1 MSVTENW
8 KIKGFDALTIPELYL
23 ILKLRSE
30 VFVVEQDC
38 VYLDADGK
46 DQTATHIF
54 LNDKDN
60 CNAYARIL
68 DSGNYY
74 EDYVCIGRVVI
85 HPDQRGNHLAY
96 KLIAQSLKVCSEK
109 FPLKPIKISA
119 QKHLQHFY
127 EKCGFRYQGEDYLE
141 DGIPHCAMYHSVAEK

>member
-8 KIKGFDALTIPELYL
+8 KIKGFEALTTAELYL

-30 VFVVEQDC
+30 VFVVEQEC
-38 VYLDADGK
+38 AYLDADGK
-46 DQTATHIF
+46 DEMAIHIF
-54 LNDKDN
+54 LNDKEN

-68 DSGNYY
+68 DSGHYY
-74 EDYVCIGRVVI
+74 DDYVCIGRVVI
-85 HPDQRGNHLAY
+85 HPNQRGNHLAY
-96 KLIAQSLKVCSEK
+96 KLIAQSLKICSEK
-109 FPLKPIKISA
+109 YPLKPIKISA

-127 EKCGFRYQGEDYLE
+127 EKCGFQYQGENYLE